1 MEDIIAILC
10 IPPCHH
16 GRSIKREN
24 CRPSAAAP
32 ATRGVGC
39 RGSEGERNSTTYRHT
54 PAALM
59 ASMIFRV
66 PFSTQGAAPFG
77 VPRQERT
84 MSTDPSRSRAK
95 LSGSSTFPSTNS
107 SSFSRSPTVS
117 CVLVR
122 DRANAR
128 TRSPLSRAVRTTSRP
143 TPPLAPIT
151 ATVVAL
157 PILFR
162 VPSRHRGR
170 PPRTRS
176 ADAFWNPNES
186 FHLPSVQMS

>member
-1 MEDIIAILC
+1 
-10 IPPCHH
+10 
-16 GRSIKREN
+16 
-24 CRPSAAAP
+24 
-32 ATRGVGC
+32 
-39 RGSEGERNSTTYRHT
+39 
-54 PAALM
+54 M

-128 TRSPLSRAVRTTSRP
+128 TRSPLSRAARTTARP

-151 ATVVAL
+151 ATVVVAL

-162 VPSRHRGR
+162 LRRRHRGD
-170 PPRTRS
+170 PH
-176 ADAFWNPNES
+176 AQD
-186 FHLPSVQMS
+186 LPSLYGITIHDSIPGVQMRDPTKTDGNSLEEGHGVQVNVIVQV